1 MVFLLLIWAKSF
13 FDLLVVPL
21 SYSFEGYFKNTYP
34 PTILEFRPLEVT
46 RPSFWAFEPSLTY
59 TLIEPCC
66 KLMLKTL
73 LITFFELLFLK
84 NCVMLNI
91 VPYTGL
97 FYGVHS
103 FFNYQHGWH
112 VEGSPL
118 LNQFWT
124 QGKVTP

>member
-1 MVFLLLIWAKSF
+1 MLQV
-13 FDLLVVPL
+13 DV
-21 SYSFEGYFKNTYP
+21 ENT
-34 PTILEFRPLEVT
+34 F
-46 RPSFWAFEPSLTY
+46 
-59 TLIEPCC
+59 
-66 KLMLKTL
+66 
-73 LITFFELLFLK
+73 
-84 NCVMLNI
+84 NNI